1 MAHPLFWQ
9 IPPFS
14 RNDKTFVLRGYK
26 MGWLRHPILYPHPI
40 DIKSP
45 MFDVLFKFGIKVE
58 RNESII
64 TSK

>member
-14 RNDKTFVLRGYK
+14 RNDKTLVLRGKK
-26 MGWLRHPILYPHPI
+26 MWRLCRHIFYNYPI
-40 DIKSP
+40 DLASP

>member
-9 IPPFS
+9 IPPS
-14 RNDKTFVLRGYK
+14 VGMTKFVLRGYK
-26 MGWLRHPILYPHPI
+26 MGWLRHPILYHHPS
-40 DIKSP
+40 DTTSP